1 MDLTNCVNN
10 TNFPST
16 FATGENHRLGGIHF
30 DEDNHRNNNIN
41 NYNINI
47 NNTNYNSSNNTTNSN
62 WSNNISI
69 NPNNNSCNN
78 NLRRQ
83 TSDSNSYTPHVFSRL
98 ASTNTANPANTGHN
112 SALKLP
118 LSASVPSSSSAM
130 KSMYQMAENSPVRP
144 ARLSGQEITGGFL
157 LDNKSHE
164 NEISNNFH
172 PHGPYWTS
180 GGLGLGIGG
189 GQGQGMGMGSGQGQG
204 LGMGTGQGQGAM
216 GGQVQGQGIGL
227 GQGLGGGIRDNLL
240 HNSRNSLSFQGN
252 KSPLGLHKNIDNN
265 SNIRSDLQ
273 NRENRDIP
281 VGPLVFPNKKG
292 EFPGKKVLTPRPYHG
307 QSASSL
313 YSDQRTRDIT
323 LSSSSSE
330 SKHSTVLSFTCEM
343 RIEIDWITLYTRN
356 EIITHLLAHTSAV
369 THTHT
374 HPHTHTHIHT
384 YTHTHNHTYNTHN
397 THTQSINII
406 HSNKAINSFI
416 THSNSSP
423 SGELSIVS
431 EGSSAAYENRY
442 IHTHVHTCHT
452 PYCSTHTVLP
462 YHIFM
467 EPTYTY
473 T

>member
-16 FATGENHRLGGIHF
+16 FASGENHRLGGIHF
-30 DEDNHRNNNIN
+30 DEDNHRNHNIN

-47 NNTNYNSSNNTTNSN
+47 NNTSYNYSNNTTNSN
-62 WSNNISI
+62 FSNNISI

-112 SALKLP
+112 SAVKLP
-118 LSASVPSSSSAM
+118 LSSSVPSSSSAM

-144 ARLSGQEITGGFL
+144 ARLSGQEIPGGFL

-164 NEISNNFH
+164 NEVSNSYQYNH

-189 GQGQGMGMGSGQGQG
+189 GQGQGLGTGM
-204 LGMGTGQGQGAM
+204 GMGTGQGQGGM

-240 HNSRNSLSFQGN
+240 HNSRNPMSFQNN
-252 KSPLGLHKNIDNN
+252 KSPLGLHKNVDNN
-265 SNIRSDLQ
+265 SNIRNDLQ

-292 EFPGKKVLTPRPYHG
+292 EFPGKKVLTPRPYNG

-330 SKHSTVLSFTCEM
+330 SKHFTELFFTYDM
-343 RIEIDWITLYTRN
+343 RIAIHWYTLYTKNYHSSKNARLSSHTN
-356 EIITHLLAHTSAV
+356 THPTHR
-369 THTHT
+369 HTHT
-374 HPHTHTHIHT
+374 QHQCIPFQQT
-384 YTHTHNHTYNTHN
+384 N
-397 THTQSINII
+397 
-406 HSNKAINSFI
+406 
-416 THSNSSP
+416 
-423 SGELSIVS
+423 
-431 EGSSAAYENRY
+431 
-442 IHTHVHTCHT
+442 
-452 PYCSTHTVLP
+452 
-462 YHIFM
+462 
-467 EPTYTY
+467 
-473 T
+473 

>member
-10 TNFPST
+10 TNLPST

-47 NNTNYNSSNNTTNSN
+47 NNTNYNYSNNTTNSN

-144 ARLSGQEITGGFL
+144 ARLSGQEIPGGFL

-164 NEISNNFH
+164 NEISNNFQYNH
-172 PHGPYWTS
+172 PNGPYWTS

-189 GQGQGMGMGSGQGQG
+189 GQGQGLGMGTGQGQG
-204 LGMGTGQGQGAM
+204 LGMGTGLGQGQGQGGM

-330 SKHSTVLSFTCEM
+330 SKHSTVFFLYVTCVLQFHLFT
-343 RIEIDWITLYTRN
+343 LHTRN
-356 EIITHLLAHTSAV
+356 AVSARPCKHIHAHTHSV
-369 THTHT
+369 
-374 HPHTHTHIHT
+374 
-384 YTHTHNHTYNTHN
+384 
-397 THTQSINII
+397 NII
-406 HSNKAINSFI
+406 HSNKLINTFM
-416 THSNSSP
+416 THSTLHHQASSP
-423 SGELSIVS
+423 
-431 EGSSAAYENRY
+431 
-442 IHTHVHTCHT
+442 
-452 PYCSTHTVLP
+452 
-462 YHIFM
+462 
-467 EPTYTY
+467 
-473 T
+473 